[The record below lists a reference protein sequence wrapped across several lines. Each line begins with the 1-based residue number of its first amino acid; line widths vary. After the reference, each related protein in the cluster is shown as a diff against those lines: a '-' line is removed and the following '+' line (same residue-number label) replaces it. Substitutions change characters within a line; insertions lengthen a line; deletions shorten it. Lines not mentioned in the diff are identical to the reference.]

1 MYRSGWSNQR
11 ENPPERRSPERQE
24 AGLREEQ
31 PTPPP
36 ADSPQRHNSA
46 LSNAGCSSGA
56 GASDV
61 ATFWCSRCETETE
74 QPQAAAYAR
83 AGVPYGVAE
92 ALSWHRAFV
101 CPLPS
106 SVAAYVGSLRER
118 YAAMPSAPWFRKA
131 HEGKSLGTAV
141 GIDE

>member
-1 MYRSGWSNQR
+1 M
-11 ENPPERRSPERQE
+11 E

-61 ATFWCSRCETETE
+61 LWCARCETASE
-74 QPQAAAYAR
+74 PPAILAGYAAA
-83 AGVPYGVAE
+83 GLPHGVAE

-106 SVAAYVGSLRER
+106 SVDAYLRRNLGR
-118 YAAMPSAPWFRKA
+118 YA
-131 HEGKSLGTAV
+131 
-141 GIDE
+141 